1 MTKNET
7 VIAPV
12 EGDVAPSAEELCG
25 STGRVDTV
33 HLTNLVADFSKLYGT
48 TVTTKVAYEGKVA
61 AEKRLIQA
69 IRANLDR
76 YDG

>member
-1 MTKNET
+1 MGKEANGVNVVSSEAT
-7 VIAPV
+7 
-12 EGDVAPSAEELCG
+12 AEELCG

-33 HLTNLVADFSKLYGT
+33 HLTNLVSDFSKLYGT
-48 TVTTKVAYEGKVA
+48 TVTTKVAYDGKVA